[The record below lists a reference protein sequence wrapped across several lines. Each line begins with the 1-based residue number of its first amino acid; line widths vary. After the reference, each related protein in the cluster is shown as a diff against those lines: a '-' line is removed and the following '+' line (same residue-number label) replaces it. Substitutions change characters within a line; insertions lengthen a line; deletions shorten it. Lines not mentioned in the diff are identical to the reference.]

1 MGRHDVLLDFLYEL
15 PAPLG
20 ALLVVGGIVAASVA
34 GLLLT
39 HRLVPHALRVSHNDV
54 AGVLIAVVGGVYAVL
69 LAFVAVAVWQ
79 DYNAADAIVHREAS
93 LAGDIHQ
100 DAVNM
105 KPPAGPELR
114 YLVRRYVHE
123 VIRTEWPAM
132 RAGSES
138 AVVGATLDQLQNAV
152 FTFPFRGSVFD
163 DVLQRVNALAD
174 ARRDRLING
183 NSGLQPVAW
192 FVLLAGTALTIAFS
206 FLFGVPD
213 LRLHATMTGG
223 VAASVALVI
232 FLIVSFDYPFRG
244 AVSIA
249 PAAFENVLAAIDT
262 QEAAA
267 PPPDAPDATATP
279 GAATPTP

>member
-1 MGRHDVLLDFLYEL
+1 MLLDLLYSV
-15 PAPLG
+15 PAVLG
-20 ALLVVGGIVAASVA
+20 AALIIGGIVLLSVA

-39 HRLVPHALRVSHNDV
+39 HRLVPHALRRSHNDV

-100 DAVNM
+100 DAMNM
-105 KPPAGPELR
+105 KAPAGPALR
-114 YLVRRYVHE
+114 ALVRRYVND
-123 VIRTEWPAM
+123 VIVTEWPAM
-132 RAGSES
+132 RSGGASER
-138 AVVGATLDQLQNAV
+138 AAATLDDLQNTV

-192 FVLLAGTALTIAFS
+192 FVLLAGSALTIAFS

-213 LRLHATMTGG
+213 LRLHATMTAG
-223 VAASVALVI
+223 VAASVALVL

-244 AVSIA
+244 AVSIS
-249 PAAFENVLAAIDT
+249 PQAFVNVAAAIDA

-267 PPPDAPDATATP
+267 PPDPAPADDAGPDAAT
-279 GAATPTP
+279 GAP

>member
-1 MGRHDVLLDFLYEL
+1 MLLDFLYSV
-15 PAPLG
+15 PAVLG
-20 ALLVVGGIVAASVA
+20 AMLVIGGIVLMSVL

-69 LAFVAVAVWQ
+69 LAFIAVSVWE

-100 DAVNM
+100 DALNM
-105 KPPAGPELR
+105 KPPAGPALR
-114 YLVRRYVHE
+114 VLVRRYVHE
-123 VIRTEWPAM
+123 VITAEWPAM
-132 RAGSES
+132 RAGGES
-138 AVVGATLDQLQNAV
+138 ATVGTTLDQLQNAV
-152 FTFPFRGSVFD
+152 FTFPYRGSVFD

-192 FVLLAGTALTIAFS
+192 FVLLAGTTLTIAFS

-213 LRLHATMTGG
+213 LRLHATMTAG
-223 VAASVALVI
+223 VAASVALVL

-244 AVSIA
+244 AVSIT
-249 PAAFENVLAAIDT
+249 PEAFQNVLAAIDA
-262 QEAAA
+262 QEATA
-267 PPPDAPDATATP
+267 PPSPATPDAD
-279 GAATPTP
+279 PTPAADAP